1 MNAALTWRRPWHTVP
16 GSRDRRLRPT
26 AFEETAMRTSASH
39 PVPAAP
45 KPRRAATT
53 STRRCGVSRLAL
65 LTLTLGLTVAA
76 LGRAPL
82 AQAPATVKVASAGIA
97 SDIGFFLAH
106 KKGYF
111 RAEGLNVELT
121 QLANSPQMIG
131 PLGRGQLDV
140 GAGTV
145 AVSLYNAVQRDI
157 ALRAVADKGS
167 MRPGY
172 GFSGLLVR
180 KDLVDSG
187 RFKSFKDLKGMKIAV
202 GTFGSANSSAV
213 NEALK
218 RGGLT
223 WADASFAELQFPQHL
238 PAFANKAIDASMT
251 NEPTSTQAVK
261 QGLAVRIAGNDELYP
276 DQQTAV
282 VLYAEAFMRQR
293 PQIALKFMRAYIR
306 AVRDYNDALKDG
318 KLAGPNADEVIS
330 MLTEFTFI
338 KDPKVHREIT
348 PAAIDPDG
356 RMSLKGLRT
365 DLAYFKQLK
374 LLADP
379 SMMVERIVD
388 TSIAEQAVKELGPY
402 KPRAQ

>member
-1 MNAALTWRRPWHTVP
+1 MARSFSVLLTVC
-16 GSRDRRLRPT
+16 SI
-26 AFEETAMRTSASH
+26 
-39 PVPAAP
+39 
-45 KPRRAATT
+45 
-53 STRRCGVSRLAL
+53 AL
-65 LTLTLGLTVAA
+65 L
-76 LGRAPL
+76 APSAG
-82 AQAPATVKVASAGIA
+82 AQTAKVKVASTGIA
-97 SDIGFFLAH
+97 SDIGFFLAY

-111 RAEGLNVELT
+111 RDEGLAVELT

-145 AVSLYNAVQRDI
+145 AVSLYNAVERDI

-187 RFKSFKDLKGMKIAV
+187 RFRSFKDLKRMKIAV

-223 WADASFAELQFPQHL
+223 WADASMVELNFPQHL
-238 PAFANKAIDASMT
+238 AAYANKAIDASMT
-251 NEPTSTQAVK
+251 NEPTATEAVK
-261 QGLAVRIAGNDELYP
+261 QGLAVRIAGNDEIYP

-282 VLYAEAFMRQR
+282 VLYSEAFMRQR
-293 PQIALKFMRAYIR
+293 RQDALKFMRAYIR
-306 AVRDYNDALKDG
+306 AVREYNDALEG
-318 KLAGPNADEVIS
+318 GHIAGPNADEVIAILS
-330 MLTEFTFI
+330 EFTFI
-338 KDPKVHREIT
+338 KDRKVHREIT

-356 RMSLKGLRT
+356 RLNLKGLRN
-365 DLAYFKQLK
+365 DLAFFKQQK
-374 LLADP
+374 LLTDP
-379 SMMVERIVD
+379 TMTVERIVD
-388 TSIAEQAVKELGPY
+388 TSIAEEAVKQLGPY
-402 KPRAQ
+402 QPGAN

>member
-1 MNAALTWRRPWHTVP
+1 MTRTLSLVFVLGAL
-16 GSRDRRLRPT
+16 
-26 AFEETAMRTSASH
+26 AS
-39 PVPAAP
+39 AAP
-45 KPRRAATT
+45 FVGAQT
-53 STRRCGVSRLAL
+53 ST
-65 LTLTLGLTVAA
+65 
-76 LGRAPL
+76 
-82 AQAPATVKVASAGIA
+82 TVKVASAGIA

-111 RAEGLNVELT
+111 RDEGLGVELT

-145 AVSLYNAVQRDI
+145 AVSLYNAVERGI

-187 RFKSFKDLKGMKIAV
+187 RFKGLHDLKGMKIAV

-223 WADASFAELQFPQHL
+223 WADASMVELNFPQHL
-238 PAFANKAIDASMT
+238 AAYANRAIDASMT
-251 NEPTSTQAVK
+251 NEPTATEAVK
-261 QGLAVRIAGNDELYP
+261 QGLAVRIAGNDEIYP

-282 VLYAEAFMRQR
+282 VLYSELFMHQR
-293 PQIALKFMRAYIR
+293 PQAALKFMRGYIK
-306 AVRDYNDALKDG
+306 AVREYNDALKDG
-318 KLAGPNADEVIS
+318 HIAGPNANDVIAVLS
-330 MLTEFTFI
+330 EFTFI
-338 KDPKVHREIT
+338 KDPKIHREIT

-356 RMSLKGLRT
+356 RLNLAGLRN
-365 DLAYFKQLK
+365 DLAFFKQQK
-374 LLADP
+374 LLTDAT
-379 SMMVERIVD
+379 MAVERVVD
-388 TSIAEQAVKELGPY
+388 TSIAEEAVKQLGPY
-402 KPRAQ
+402 RPRGN

>member
-1 MNAALTWRRPWHTVP
+1 MAAKVAAL
-16 GSRDRRLRPT
+16 L
-26 AFEETAMRTSASH
+26 ALLLAASLATL
-39 PVPAAP
+39 PVPAQ
-45 KPRRAATT
+45 
-53 STRRCGVSRLAL
+53 
-65 LTLTLGLTVAA
+65 TL
-76 LGRAPL
+76 
-82 AQAPATVKVASAGIA
+82 ATVKVASSGIA

-145 AVSLYNAVQRDI
+145 AVSLYNAVERDI

-187 RFKSFKDLKGMKIAV
+187 RYKRFADLKGMKIAL
-202 GTFGSANSSAV
+202 GTFGSANASAV

-223 WADASFAELQFPQHL
+223 WADATMVELAFPQHL
-238 PAFANKAIDASMT
+238 PAHANRAIDASMT
-251 NEPTSTQAVK
+251 NEPTATEVVK
-261 QGLAVRIAGNDELYP
+261 QGLAVRVAGNDDIYP
-276 DQQTAV
+276 NQQTAV
-282 VLYAEAFMRQR
+282 VLYSELFMRQR
-293 PQIALKFMRAYIR
+293 PAQALGFMRAYIK

-318 KLAGPNADEVIS
+318 RLAGPNAEEVIS
-330 MLTEFTFI
+330 ILTQYTFI
-338 KDPKVHREIT
+338 KDPDTHRRIT
-348 PAAIDPDG
+348 PPAIDPDG
-356 RMSLKGLRT
+356 RLSLDGLRN
-365 DLAYFKQLK
+365 DLAFFKQQR
-374 LLADP
+374 LLTDP
-379 SMMVERIVD
+379 GMTVERIVD
-388 TSIAEQAVKELGPY
+388 TSIVDKVVADLGPY
-402 KPRAQ
+402 QPRAR